1 MKRLLAASLIVA
13 SISLAYA
20 QTATFDIAKS
30 AAATAKEAKITCK
43 KLAVAPKSCVIAYF
57 DEDFEVSKKPS
68 EFYRVLNGK
77 NADGQFIATDYYS
90 NGQLQADPFTTRN
103 RQALLTG
110 GYTHILG
117 ITQKNRTG
125 YHANGVKRSS
135 TDYIDGLANGN
146 GQSWYDNGTKESEG
160 TLKNDKQ
167 TGEWTTWYENGK
179 LESKGSY
186 NDDGEK
192 TGEWHSWYENGAAKE
207 DANYKADVLEGAR
220 TYWHD
225 NGKKH
230 SQGPMENNL
239 QTGQWTFWHENGEK
253 ESQGAFDDE
262 EQRHG
267 TWTEWDDAGKVIRTS
282 VYANGAL
289 ISVDGVTLGAAA
301 AKAAEAVEATK
312 AAGIATLQTT
322 SALDAD
328 AAAEDLDTR
337 CATFKRADQCVIAF
351 FDKNSLVQLS
361 AKNAAFYRVL
371 YGKANDLYIVQDFF
385 ANGKKQSNVNFARA
399 SEGVLYSFDT
409 LDLNAQGTIKGYDI
423 NGSEKFS
430 STFEQ
435 GHLIDPDDM
444 QSGLTQADGFEELP
458 TGTAT
463 VDAAKAAAHK

>member
-77 NADGQFIATDYYS
+77 TADGQFIATDYYS
-90 NGQLQADPFTTRN
+90 SGQLQADTFTTRN

-146 GQSWYDNGTKESEG
+146 RQSWYDNGTKESEG

-167 TGEWTTWYENGK
+167 TGEWTTWYDNGK

-192 TGEWHSWYENGAAKE
+192 VGEWYSWYENGTAQE
-207 DANYKADVLEGAR
+207 DANYKADSLEGTR

-230 SQGPMENNL
+230 SQGPMANNL

-253 ESQGAFDDE
+253 EAQGAFDDE

-267 TWTEWDDAGKVIRTS
+267 TWIEWDEAGKVIHTS

-289 ISVDGVTLGAAA
+289 ISVDGVAVSAVAVKAAA
-301 AKAAEAVEATK
+301 AAAASVADY
-312 AAGIATLQTT
+312 APIQ
-322 SALDAD
+322 ALDAD

-337 CATFKRADQCVIAF
+337 CITFKRADQCVVAF
-351 FDKNSLVQLS
+351 FDKNSLVQPY

-399 SEGVLYSFDT
+399 SEGVLYGFDT
-409 LDLNAQGTIKGYDI
+409 RDLNAQGTIKGYDVK
-423 NGSEKFS
+423 GRETFS

-435 GHLIDPDDM
+435 GRLINPDDM
-444 QSGLTQADGFEELP
+444 QSGLTQTDDVEEISA
-458 TGTAT
+458 GAAAA
-463 VDAAKAAAHK
+463 DAAKAAMRK

>member
-1 MKRLLAASLIVA
+1 
-13 SISLAYA
+13 LAYA

-192 TGEWHSWYENGAAKE
+192 TGEWHFWYENGTAE
-207 DANYKADVLEGAR
+207 RDVNYKADSLEGTQ

-230 SQGPMENNL
+230 SQGPMANNL

-253 ESQGAFDDE
+253 EAQGAFDGE

-267 TWTEWDDAGKVIRTS
+267 TWTEWDEAGKVIHKS

-289 ISVDGVTLGAAA
+289 ISVDGVAVSAVAAA
-301 AKAAEAVEATK
+301 ASVADYAPT
-312 AAGIATLQTT
+312 Q
-322 SALDAD
+322 ALDAD
-328 AAAEDLDTR
+328 AAAEDLDAR
-337 CATFKRADQCVIAF
+337 CITFKRADQCVVAF
-351 FDKNSLVQLS
+351 FDKNSEPQAT
-361 AKNAAFYRVL
+361 AKNAAYYRVL

-399 SEGVLYSFDT
+399 SEGVLYSFDISE
-409 LDLNAQGTIKGYDI
+409 LNAQGTIKGYDAQ
-423 NGSEKFS
+423 GREKFS
-430 STFEQ
+430 TTFDQ
-435 GHLIDPDDM
+435 GEPVMEGSDDM
-444 QSGLTQADGFEELP
+444 QDSFTQTDEFEEVT
-458 TGTAT
+458 TGTAA
-463 VDAAKAAAHK
+463 VDATKAAAHK